1 MKIEIVLKEDNIY
14 VRKKKFF
21 GLYVVYLDC
30 FKNYLNQYKYHY
42 WWYSIESAT
51 SFPSV
56 EEAKLAITHY
66 ETELRHTKEYRKEQR
81 RKRKSPITVIER
93 IR

>member
-1 MKIEIVLKEDNIY
+1 MKIEIVRKDYKIY

-21 GLYVVYLDC
+21 GLFVEYLDC
-30 FKNYLNQYKYHY
+30 IKNYLNQYKYHV

-66 ETELRHTKEYRKEQR
+66 ENGLRHTKEYRKEQR
-81 RKRKSPITVIER
+81 RNRKSPITVIER